1 MTDIEEMCP
10 NCGSMTEQ
18 VYNTA
23 NDFYS
28 CQLCGASYDD
38 EKMELPNGDEEYID
52 SVKEHIEQRKNN
64 S

>member
-10 NCGSMTEQ
+10 NCGSMAEQ

-28 CQLCGASYDD
+28 CQLCGASYNN
-38 EKMELPNGDEEYID
+38 EEMELPNGDVV
-52 SVKEHIEQRKNN
+52 SL
-64 S
+64 